1 MLCVIKEIYTAYTSF
16 ICICVFYSL
25 KIVVHLNIYVSN
37 PQVSTAFEGTSL
49 GSFPTCRGS
58 PTKKYKMLI
67 PHPSPVLM
75 HSSDEFVGCESWRFT
90 YQEKQKTVFPQT
102 NIYRKCFSPRWEARY
117 LFHGK
122 KLCGETSSFQPNLT
136 WKCWDGNSGSE
147 KVGWSSKI
155 FVKGLHSAS
164 SRHQS
169 MMDPWGLNPWVVKPV
184 GARSNYRWPDKWV
197 VGVITTLLVGGI
209 TPVLSDIGPILCHHI
224 FSISTGEPKFG
235 QNIWTRHYFCKTNI
249 DFVGSSLY
257 EDILTKKNTKFV
269 GLTSAVCSKIGQN
282 H

>member
-102 NIYRKCFSPRWEARY
+102 NIYTEM
-117 LFHGK
+117 LFPSLGSSLPLPGK
-122 KLCGETSSFQPNLT
+122 KLCGETSREPNLT

-155 FVKGLHSAS
+155 FVKGLHSVS

-169 MMDPWGLNPWVVKPV
+169 MMDPWGFSKWVVKPV
-184 GARSNYRWPDKWV
+184 GAQAIMN
-197 VGVITTLLVGGI
+197 GVL
-209 TPVLSDIGPILCHHI
+209 
-224 FSISTGEPKFG
+224 
-235 QNIWTRHYFCKTNI
+235 
-249 DFVGSSLY
+249 
-257 EDILTKKNTKFV
+257 
-269 GLTSAVCSKIGQN
+269 
-282 H
+282 

>member
-102 NIYRKCFSPRWEARY
+102 NIYTEMLFPLVGKLVTCSMGKAMWWNFQGTEPTWKSGTETPDPKHQGAAFSFFASPINDGSLRFEPV
-117 LFHGK
+117 G
-122 KLCGETSSFQPNLT
+122 GETRGAKKQLWMECYKPYI
-136 WKCWDGNSGSE
+136 DGLING
-147 KVGWSSKI
+147 
-155 FVKGLHSAS
+155 
-164 SRHQS
+164 
-169 MMDPWGLNPWVVKPV
+169 
-184 GARSNYRWPDKWV
+184 
-197 VGVITTLLVGGI
+197 
-209 TPVLSDIGPILCHHI
+209 
-224 FSISTGEPKFG
+224 
-235 QNIWTRHYFCKTNI
+235 
-249 DFVGSSLY
+249 
-257 EDILTKKNTKFV
+257 
-269 GLTSAVCSKIGQN
+269 
-282 H
+282 

>member
-1 MLCVIKEIYTAYTSF
+1 MLCVIKEIYTVYTSF

-90 YQEKQKTVFPQT
+90 PL
-102 NIYRKCFSPRWEARY
+102 KCFSPRWEARY
-117 LFHGK
+117 LFIGK
-122 KLCGETSSFQPNLT
+122 SYVVKLPGKPNLT

-147 KVGWSSKI
+147 KVGWSSYLQTPSLQHQGAR
-155 FVKGLHSAS
+155 FSFFAS
-164 SRHQS
+164 PINDGSLRFE
-169 MMDPWGLNPWVVKPV
+169 PV
-184 GARSNYRWPDKWV
+184 G
-197 VGVITTLLVGGI
+197 
-209 TPVLSDIGPILCHHI
+209 
-224 FSISTGEPKFG
+224 GE
-235 QNIWTRHYFCKTNI
+235 TRGAKKQLWRECYKPYI
-249 DFVGSSLY
+249 D
-257 EDILTKKNTKFV
+257 
-269 GLTSAVCSKIGQN
+269 GLING
-282 H
+282 